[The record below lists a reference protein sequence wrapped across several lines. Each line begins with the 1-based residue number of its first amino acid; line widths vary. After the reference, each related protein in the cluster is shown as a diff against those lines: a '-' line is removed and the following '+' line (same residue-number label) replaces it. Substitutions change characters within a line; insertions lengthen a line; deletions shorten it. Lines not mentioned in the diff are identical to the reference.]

1 MAVPKA
7 ETVLT
12 RSCIAWVGK
21 NRGRAWH
28 VNGSILQP
36 TGEPDIDGYI
46 WSFVLDRYIHLKI
59 EIKTPTG
66 VTSAKQDLR
75 LAEYA
80 QAGYCTGV
88 ATNLTEFIQV
98 IRDYEN
104 EQRNAGIDTGET
116 L

>member
-1 MAVPKA
+1 MSQKP
-7 ETVLT
+7 ETKIVTVCLQ
-12 RSCIAWVGK
+12 WLLK
-21 NRGRAWH
+21 NRGRGWH

-66 VTSAKQDLR
+66 SPSPKQDLR

-80 QAGYCTGV
+80 LAGYCTGV
-88 ATNLTEFIQV
+88 ATSLEEFVAI
-98 IRDYEN
+98 IRKYERDKLQN
-104 EQRNAGIDTGET
+104 
-116 L
+116 